1 MDYLL
6 YKLQLVAFSFKIY
19 FGINVFELIN
29 NLSLT
34 YVVIVCAAHPHG
46 LIFGCRGSFS
56 SYMGVLDETTRFQVM
71 HKSYKFMPKFHL
83 W

>member
-34 YVVIVCAAHPHG
+34 YVVIGGAAQPHG

-56 SYMGVLDETTRFQVM
+56 RYMGVLDETTRFQVM